1 MELLGLWSLSCEQD
15 SPVWN
20 PDSGTTGCVILGGSF
35 QISDTQVS
43 AGCNCWCPPL
53 MAREEGDSP
62 LGCWSSALMVWLLIP
77 TPSLRELQATTG
89 SGPVQTSEMDPPAQT
104 DKVLGISWVTH
115 TVTPETTCYKPHNLA
130 RACNG
135 WT

>member
-1 MELLGLWSLSCEQD
+1 
-15 SPVWN
+15 
-20 PDSGTTGCVILGGSF
+20 
-35 QISDTQVS
+35 
-43 AGCNCWCPPL
+43 
-53 MAREEGDSP
+53 
-62 LGCWSSALMVWLLIP
+62 MVWLLIP
-77 TPSLRELQATTG
+77 TPSPRELQATTG

-104 DKVLGISWVTH
+104 GKVLGISWVTH